1 MSEARMH
8 ASLTLS
14 RVMSAVRRNMRDCDS
29 YIGFCH
35 ACGRKAKGNCEPD
48 ARAYPCAF
56 KSCGQSAVYGAEETL
71 MMMPE
76 TVSVPEVQS

>member
-1 MSEARMH
+1 MSDARMH

-14 RVMSAVRRNMRDCDS
+14 HVMSAVRRNMGDCES

-35 ACGRKAKGNCEPD
+35 ACGRKAKQNVEPD

-56 KSCGQSAVYGAEETL
+56 KSCGQFAVFGAEETL
-71 MMMPE
+71 LML
-76 TVSVPEVQS
+76 PEVMLIPEVRS